1 MELVPERLRQQIE
14 FVMEID
20 KLKQIYRQN
29 LIADTSRREN
39 DAEHSWH
46 IALMAVLLREY
57 AEEPVD
63 LEKVIKMLLIH
74 DLVEVYAGD
83 TFCYDEEA
91 VKDKEARV
99 KEAAQRLYSL
109 LPADQ
114 EAELRGLWHE
124 FEERKPAEA
133 RFAACLDRVQPFL
146 LNYLNRG
153 GTWKMHPVTSDQVRR
168 RMAPVAEICPELGEY
183 VEGLLVDAIAKGYLR
198 E

>member
-91 VKDKEARV
+91 VKDKDARE

-124 FEERKPAEA
+124 FEERKRRKLVLPRAWIGST
-133 RFAACLDRVQPFL
+133 FL

-153 GTWKMHPVTSDQVRR
+153 GTWKMHLSPATRFAGVWPRWRDLPGAGRV
-168 RMAPVAEICPELGEY
+168 C
-183 VEGLLVDAIAKGYLR
+183 
-198 E
+198 

>member
-46 IALMAVLLREY
+46 IARMAVLLREY
-57 AEEPVD
+57 AEEPVE

-114 EAELRGLWHE
+114 EAELRGL
-124 FEERKPAEA
+124 
-133 RFAACLDRVQPFL
+133 
-146 LNYLNRG
+146 
-153 GTWKMHPVTSDQVRR
+153 
-168 RMAPVAEICPELGEY
+168 
-183 VEGLLVDAIAKGYLR
+183 
-198 E
+198 